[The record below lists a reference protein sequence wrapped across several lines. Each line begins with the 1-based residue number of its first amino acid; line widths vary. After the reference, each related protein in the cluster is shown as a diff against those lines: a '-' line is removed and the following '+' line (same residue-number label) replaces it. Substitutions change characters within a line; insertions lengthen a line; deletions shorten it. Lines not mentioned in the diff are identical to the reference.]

1 MPCNGGHSYSP
12 PDHTSCEE
20 YEKALV
26 DENDQL
32 TRLLCY
38 LCGRL
43 TGDGLFKK
51 MPKQLVA
58 WWKKHQR
65 LDYKRVAKQMDAWI
79 RKHGDTTST
88 VLAGDFIKK
97 AADAHPL
104 SHFHA
109 EWLFRMAKAAI
120 ARRHKIKLA
129 SETKKQKLARA
140 LAKLSPAD
148 LKLLGLKADKKK
160 GTR

>member
-1 MPCNGGHSYSP
+1 VPCNGGHTYSP

-43 TGDGLFKK
+43 TGEDKFKN
-51 MPKQLVA
+51 MPKQLTD

-65 LDYKRVAKQMDAWI
+65 LDHKRVARQMDALLL
-79 RKHGDTTST
+79 KNKGVTNAS
-88 VLAGDFIKK
+88 VLSRTFIEK
-97 AADAHPL
+97 AEKAHPL
-104 SHFHA
+104 SAYHA
-109 EWLFRMAKAAI
+109 HWLFFMAKAAV
-120 ARRHKIKLA
+120 ARYAALDA
-129 SETKKQKLARA
+129 KKKRAEAKLARA
-140 LAKLSPAD
+140 LAKLTP
-148 LKLLGLKADKKK
+148 KERELLGVKLKRRKK
-160 GTR
+160 